1 MDPMKFFQIAEFLA
15 SLKNNLNFTE
25 ISYRTVIN
33 RLYYGIFHLV
43 QKKLNIFIPETEIKR
58 CHAYVKNHIDNSK
71 IRSDY
76 SDLEAFRV
84 EVDYNLLK
92 PIKQTHMKDAL
103 RLKNRILNK
112 ISDPDY
118 DPYDT
123 DDEYFFYKSKS

>member
-76 SDLEAFRV
+76 SE
-84 EVDYNLLK
+84 
-92 PIKQTHMKDAL
+92 THMKDAL